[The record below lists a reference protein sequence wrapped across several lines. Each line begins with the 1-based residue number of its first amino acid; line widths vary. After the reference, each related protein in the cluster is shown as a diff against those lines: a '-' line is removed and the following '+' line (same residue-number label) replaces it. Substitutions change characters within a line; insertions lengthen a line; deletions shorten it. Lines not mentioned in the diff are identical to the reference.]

1 MKNNIYNPLFES
13 LLKKVNDY
21 ENPQGIT
28 EQDSAGKG
36 SKAIFSDYMK
46 SISQLGAKLIAQY
59 ANAVQ
64 TYPKTDVKAE
74 YMKTFP
80 DKLNAM
86 VSSIDDTKT
95 PGIQLEAL
103 FNTVKAEA
111 TAFFGLGA
119 KEDKRLV
126 KHLEPWRDS
135 FRTGFQLYTQ
145 AFKSLMEYV
154 KKEEVTNQAQIG
166 EEGKAMMKAAASKF
180 VTSLVASFEKN
191 KTITDTKWGEPV
203 IGESLSRGSVIEK
216 LIQNKIC
223 VDFNTFNT
231 VINEAKEDRVA
242 RRAAKAI
249 RPQIEALQANITN
262 VLNQIGGRLGDPAK
276 ANFKSLAMAPEFNKI
291 ANTLVSIQDEL
302 SVEKAELKNVQFDD
316 LNKQVENLVNLFNS
330 KKESYDKTYAEEE
343 KSLRSYKTLQVAT
356 PEVVKFIEDGDA
368 QFTALSDLAQNG
380 ANLFSADLA
389 KEKADKA
396 QADKLKGESQ
406 PKNPGKKD
414 GEIQKGQ
421 DGFNYKWDAKAK
433 VWNKVEEE
441 DKPEVKP
448 SDIKLAAPLK
458 KGAKG
463 DQVKAVQ
470 ELIITK
476 MAKKLANDSEYKRFA
491 KFGADGKFGNS
502 TAAIIPLLKSGLG
515 LTDKSSDMTQE
526 LVDKLAAVKE
536 SFVFEQEFDMDAYNK
551 AKGSGG
557 GGNSSPGKSS
567 ETETRSSPFSCIKKI
582 EGGLTVKGGEAT
594 LTRENGN
601 IHTFKSDGTYKY
613 YYVKEKK
620 TQEGTWKCTADSF
633 EAYTEEDKD
642 TYYGSLKDWKSN
654 IDNAEKK
661 KAEEAKKA
669 AEALSAQAGDIC
681 KEILINFAG
690 DTEEEEAIMEIF
702 QKKITT
708 PEMFNAV
715 QNFWDSK
722 WWPSSAQLSKTK
734 VFFKNKSVE
743 DITKFMDYKPGK
755 SGQSLRRAVKNYF
768 DNAQITRLN
777 QYLPSGIK
785 AI

>member
-21 ENPQGIT
+21 ENPQEIT

-64 TYPKTDVKAE
+64 TYPKTAVKAE

-95 PGIQLEAL
+95 PGIQLESL

-166 EEGKAMMKAAASKF
+166 EDGKRMMKAAASKF

-203 IGESLSRGSVIEK
+203 VKESLANNSVIEK

-231 VINEAKEDRVA
+231 VVNEAKEDRVA

-291 ANTLVSIQDEL
+291 ADTLVSIQDEL
-302 SVEKAELKNVQFDD
+302 SVDKAELKNVQFDD
-316 LNKQVENLVNLFNS
+316 LNKQVENLVDLFNS
-330 KKESYDKTYAEEE
+330 KKESYDKAYAEEE

-368 QFTALSDLAQNG
+368 QFTALSDLAQNA
-380 ANLFSADLA
+380 ANLFSADLS

-421 DGFNYKWDAKAK
+421 DGFNYKWDDKTK

-458 KGAKG
+458 RGAKG

-470 ELIITK
+470 QLIITK
-476 MAKKLANDSEYKRFA
+476 MGKKLAEVPQYKKFA
-491 KFGADGKFGNS
+491 KFGADGKFGGS
-502 TAAIIPLLKSGLG
+502 TEALIPALKSGLG
-515 LTDKSSDMTQE
+515 LTDTSSEITQE

-536 SFVFEQEFDMDAYNK
+536 SFVFEQEFNMDAFNK
-551 AKGSGG
+551 TINSGG
-557 GGNSSPGKSS
+557 GGNSGPRKVTKDDVKNTKGDLKDKSKEIIAAAPKIS
-567 ETETRSSPFSCIKKI
+567 ADTIKK
-582 EGGLTVKGGEAT
+582 E
-594 LTRENGN
+594 
-601 IHTFKSDGTYKY
+601 
-613 YYVKEKK
+613 
-620 TQEGTWKCTADSF
+620 
-633 EAYTEEDKD
+633 
-642 TYYGSLKDWKSN
+642 
-654 IDNAEKK
+654 IDNAIS
-661 KAEEAKKA
+661 KAKEEWSKELAIKELTSIGAKVNPDYGKNGQMA
-669 AEALSAQAGDIC
+669 VATMKGIRFYANGMALRLFDKQMGTYSVKNDEFLGNDGSKDKLTTLAKTGIPSKYAIAFSKFNYDTANAC
-681 KEILINFAG
+681 KTYISWSNDTVSILNNAF
-690 DTEEEEAIMEIF
+690 
-702 QKKITT
+702 KIT
-708 PEMFNAV
+708 
-715 QNFWDSK
+715 
-722 WWPSSAQLSKTK
+722 
-734 VFFKNKSVE
+734 
-743 DITKFMDYKPGK
+743 YGK
-755 SGQSLRRAVKNYF
+755 SLDKHLANKLSTWYGSVNDSVDAFRKKFASVL
-768 DNAQITRLN
+768 
-777 QYLPSGIK
+777 S
-785 AI
+785 